1 MKLTEEHQKAIAK
14 RIEGYDRSMHCA
26 HDSRELSEHFES
38 GAEWA
43 IEKFGGIQWK
53 EYPETKPEEGQYVD
67 IITKYRRRITFCL
80 LRKDRFYHRDG
91 GVFYEHSHVTHWAE
105 INLPNQ

>member
-1 MKLTEEHQKAIAK
+1 MKLTEQHQKAIAK

-26 HDSRELSEHFES
+26 ADSRELSEHFES
-38 GAEWA
+38 GAEWG
-43 IEKFGGIQWK
+43 IEQFGGIQWNK
-53 EYPETKPEEGQYVD
+53 YPEVKPEVGTYVD
-67 IITKYRRRITFCL
+67 IITKHRCRLTDCEVE
-80 LRKDRFYHRDG
+80 KDGFYHRDG